1 MDHGVIDTQLAAL
14 LQRFVLEILN
24 GVGIAHAQRQMAG
37 GILVEQR
44 VIEQDAGLA
53 DGRIVR
59 HQSALAQIGA
69 ALVHGDQLGQQ
80 FVIDIGVPLHRL
92 ALVEPDP
99 EAVDQLALIAEGL
112 GGIDDALGLAPFG
125 RDEALLTGDV
135 GVKDDALQAGLAAAA
150 EPALR
155 DHAHREVGAGGA
167 GIVQLFNMQAVE
179 IGAAV
184 VEILVMR
191 LPRRNGVVVHPGG
204 GQNVLPQLF
213 HGGGA
218 PQLRKQLLG
227 PRLAGHGG
235 DAPLILVLHGV
246 TVGLGDGIAL
256 LLGLGH
262 LHLID
267 PLEAVGVLA
276 DKVDAAGN
284 GVHIVLPAGFLI
296 VLHLT
301 QGGQGT
307 VAVVKLLQGL
317 VVPVHHHFFG
327 FALIALLHQHFHE
340 FRLIQLGFDKNLLAR
355 LDVDAGA
362 GNQAGIAA
370 QYGFLHGR
378 RSFFGWVFYRV

>member
-1 MDHGVIDTQLAAL
+1 M
-14 LQRFVLEILN
+14 
-24 GVGIAHAQRQMAG
+24 
-37 GILVEQR
+37 
-44 VIEQDAGLA
+44 
-53 DGRIVR
+53 
-59 HQSALAQIGA
+59 
-69 ALVHGDQLGQQ
+69 
-80 FVIDIGVPLHRL
+80 
-92 ALVEPDP
+92 
-99 EAVDQLALIAEGL
+99 
-112 GGIDDALGLAPFG
+112 
-125 RDEALLTGDV
+125 
-135 GVKDDALQAGLAAAA
+135 
-150 EPALR
+150 
-155 DHAHREVGAGGA
+155 
-167 GIVQLFNMQAVE
+167 
-179 IGAAV
+179 
-184 VEILVMR
+184 
-191 LPRRNGVVVHPGG
+191 
-204 GQNVLPQLF
+204 LPQLF

-218 PQLRKQLLG
+218 SQLRKQLLG

-246 TVGLGDGIAL
+246 AVGLGDGIAL
-256 LLGLGH
+256 LLSLGH

-267 PLEAVGVLA
+267 PLEAVGILA
-276 DKVDAAGN
+276 DKVDTAGN

-317 VVPVHHHFFG
+317 VVPVHHHLFG